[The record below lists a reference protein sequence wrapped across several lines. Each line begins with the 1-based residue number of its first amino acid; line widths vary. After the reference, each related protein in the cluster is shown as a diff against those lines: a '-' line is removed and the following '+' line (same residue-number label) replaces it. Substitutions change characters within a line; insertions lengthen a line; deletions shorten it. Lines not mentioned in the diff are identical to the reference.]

1 MILRPPRA
9 TRIDPLFP
17 YTTLFR
23 SELRRVLGAL
33 VGKADEVEQLA
44 DPRGNFRFGAA
55 TVLQPEG
62 DVALDGEIREQGVGL
77 EHDAEVALGDRQG
90 RYVPT
95 GLLDGAARL
104 QVEPGNG
111 AQEGGLAATGRAQ
124 EADEFAVLDVERDI
138 AQRREFAELLA
149 EVADTQV
156 AGKGSSEERRVGKG
170 CVSTSR
176 CRWSQYH

>member
-23 SELRRVLGAL
+23 SELRRVLAAL

-62 DVALDGEIREQGVGL
+62 DVALDGAIREQGVGL
-77 EHDAEVALGDRQG
+77 EHAAEVALGARQG
-90 RYVPT
+90 RSVPP
-95 GLLDGAARL
+95 GLTEGSARL
-104 QVEPGNG
+104 QVEHGTG
-111 AQEGGLAATGRAQ
+111 EQAGGFRLAR
-124 EADEFAVLDVERDI
+124 
-138 AQRREFAELLA
+138 
-149 EVADTQV
+149 
-156 AGKGSSEERRVGKG
+156 RRVGEEG
-170 CVSTSR
+170 FR
-176 CRWSQYH
+176 